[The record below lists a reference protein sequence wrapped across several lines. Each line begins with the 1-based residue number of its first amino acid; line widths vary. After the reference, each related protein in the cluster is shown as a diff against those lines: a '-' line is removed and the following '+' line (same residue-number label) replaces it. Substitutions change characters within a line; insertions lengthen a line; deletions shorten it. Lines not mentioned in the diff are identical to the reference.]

1 MGGIEA
7 AFTALSASAVLAVLL
22 FVTRTSMS
30 TQADRSMCERFIT
43 AESCTSEE
51 NAGAFACEWDDGP
64 ERCGFRRTGAAA
76 LSGVSSVS
84 LVDISEFEDVG
95 GQPPAV
101 APPAA
106 LPLPGAPQPRPAAA
120 SAAPG
125 PLSVCPNRPSYIA
138 PLHSNATLMAVLQGA
153 PQRFARIVAFAKTH
167 AVQNTVLFT
176 VVSYSYRQPL
186 MNWLHAVTLSG
197 IDGYVIVVLD
207 SELNAF
213 LETRGIPCYFA
224 GDEMVTV
231 GASLRIDATKKI
243 ALVWGYRYLV
253 LSAILSSGLSVLQC
267 DVDAF
272 FLKDPRS
279 RLRQVTGDVVAQR
292 GNFPFNLGKSWG
304 ATMCFG
310 FILYRP
316 TVATLAWFEMSLL
329 LFIEDPDDQVSFQR
343 ALSFC
348 SKIVWNHGIRFPA
361 PTHRKNLRPVPW
373 GTEEQR
379 AKLDVGIT
387 ESAITPSGGRF
398 TFALLPFNEFPRKCG
413 ADMGFPEKKSECFL
427 AHCVSAKSGGAK
439 IKEAQKMKLNFLVNS
454 WESETP
460 TQGESIPAFI
470 RRLGNGNHPRWNG
483 VGGGG
488 TVADSASPAP
498 RPKLRRRR

>member
-22 FVTRTSMS
+22 FVTRTSITAS
-30 TQADRSMCERFIT
+30 PDRSMCERFIT
-43 AESCTSEE
+43 AESCTSGDS
-51 NAGAFACEWDDGP
+51 AGAFACEWDDGS
-64 ERCGFRRTGAAA
+64 ERCGFHRTGTAA
-76 LSGVSSVS
+76 LSGVRSVS
-84 LVDISEFEDVG
+84 LVDFAEFETIG
-95 GQPPAV
+95 GQAPAG
-101 APPAA
+101 APASP
-106 LPLPGAPQPRPAAA
+106 PLPATPHPRPAAA
-120 SAAPG
+120 SVPG
-125 PLSVCPNRPSYIA
+125 PLSSCPNKPSYIA
-138 PLHSNATLMAVLQGA
+138 PLHSNATLMAVLQSA
-153 PQRFARIVAFAKTH
+153 PQRFARIVAFAKSH
-167 AVQNTVLFT
+167 AVENTVLFT
-176 VVSYSYRQPL
+176 VVSYSYRQAL

-197 IDGYVIVVLD
+197 IDSYVIVALD
-207 SELNAF
+207 AELNAF

-224 GDEMVTV
+224 GDEMLTV
-231 GASLRIDATKKI
+231 GATLRIDAAKKI

-253 LSAILSSGLSVLQC
+253 LSAILSSGVNVLQC

-272 FLKDPRS
+272 FLKDPRP
-279 RLRQVTGDVVAQR
+279 RLRQVAGDVVAQR
-292 GNFPFNLGKSWG
+292 GNFPFNLGRSWG

-343 ALSFC
+343 ALSIC
-348 SKIVWNHGIRFPA
+348 SKVVWNHGVKFPA
-361 PTHRKNLRPVPW
+361 PKHRKNLRPAPW

-413 ADMGFPEKKSECFL
+413 ADMGFPEKKPECFL

-439 IKEAQKMKLNFLVNS
+439 IKEAQKMKLNFLANS
-454 WESETP
+454 WENETP
-460 TQGESIPAFI
+460 TEGEPTPAFI
-470 RRLGNGNHPRWNG
+470 RRLGNGNHPRWN
-483 VGGGG
+483 VEGGGR
-488 TVADSASPAP
+488 TVSGSASPAP
-498 RPKLRRRR
+498 RPKLRRR